1 MVQMEKT
8 QMEEMTKMETQKSH
22 NKGQVVEQFLLP
34 IYLLLMMILL

>member
-22 NKGQVVEQFLLP
+22 NKGLVVQQFLLP
-34 IYLLLMMILL
+34 TYFLRTLL